1 MPTGTEFLKN
11 IFDNCDHAVAHYVT
25 DTLSGVMTAIGP
37 VAHQCFVLYVMMW
50 GFAMYRGLI
59 QEPILDGVFRLMRV
73 GIILYFA
80 TNLGAYSGQISD
92 NLVALPDYLAGLM
105 GGSGMVESSKLALDK
120 IMTDAINLGAS
131 YWEIGSILSNPGPFF
146 YALMIWIST
155 LICIGYAAFLMI
167 LSKVM
172 LALLMAIGP
181 AFVLLLM
188 FDGTK
193 RFFEAWIGQAINYA
207 LVSAF
212 AVGVIKLMFG
222 MYLNAADGAVVPAL
236 GGDVGIQNFL
246 SMLLM
251 SGICFLTLMQVN
263 GLASALGGG
272 VAVSTLGAASWAMSK
287 GRSMAGMARPTSLQ
301 NAAKT
306 VQREFRAAKAGA
318 KFATA
323 PVAWTARKVAGRGRN
338 TISQ

>member
-1 MPTGTEFLKN
+1 MPIGTEFLKN

-25 DTLSGVMTAIGP
+25 DTLTAVMAAIGP
-37 VAHQCFVLYVMMW
+37 VAHQCFILYVMLW

-59 QEPILDGVFRLMRV
+59 QEPILDGAFRLMRV

-80 TNLGAYSGQISD
+80 TNLGAYSSQISD
-92 NLVALPDYLAGLM
+92 NLVALPDYLAGVM
-105 GGSGMVESSKLALDK
+105 GGSGMVDSSKLALDK
-120 IMTDAINLGAS
+120 ILTDSINLGAS
-131 YWEIGSILSNPGPFF
+131 YWEMGSILSNPGPFF

-155 LICIGYAAFLMI
+155 LICVGYAAFLMI

-181 AFVLLLM
+181 AFILLLM
-188 FDGTK
+188 FEGTK
-193 RFFEAWIGQAINYA
+193 RFFDAWMGQAINYA

-212 AVGVIKLMFG
+212 AVGVIKLLFG
-222 MYLNAADGAVVPAL
+222 MYLNAADGAVAPAI

-251 SGICFLTLMQVN
+251 SGICFLALMQVN

-272 VAVSTLGAASWAMSK
+272 VAVSTLGAVSWAMGK

-301 NAAKT
+301 KAART
-306 VQREFRAAKAGA
+306 AQREYRAVKAGA
-318 KFATA
+318 QTAAA
-323 PVAWTARKVAGRGRN
+323 PVAWAARKVAGRGRN
-338 TISQ
+338 SISQ